1 MIIGLLVVICYIAMH
16 LIEMSSF
23 ASRAAGRLAE
33 RPALGTTI
41 HHTMY
46 TGSRFLLVFLLPGL
60 GYLVETGIEFSDY
73 FFIVIAS
80 LSLMFIGSI
89 WILLSL
95 NKFQLFF
102 QKLFDFYSD
111 STIPV
116 AFLKTLNSRGKRNKN
131 HINIEYGF
139 SINHIFFKKTLV
151 SFFAYSFLATGF
163 FIAFLLSLEFLEY
176 RLTLSQFTATFHG
189 IGAVIV
195 SFYLDPM
202 LSRSIDAIE
211 DKVIWL
217 NNLYSILFGRVIAY
231 LATSVLFFTIYLLFY
246 QV

>member
-1 MIIGLLVVICYIAMH
+1 
-16 LIEMSSF
+16 MSSF
-23 ASRAAGRLAE
+23 ASRAAGRLSG

-46 TGSRFLLVFLLPGL
+46 TGSRFLLVFLLPSL
-60 GYLVETGIEFSDY
+60 GYLVETGIEFSGY

-80 LSLMFIGSI
+80 LFLMFIISI
-89 WILLSL
+89 YILLNL
-95 NKFQLFF
+95 NRFQLFF
-102 QKLFDFYSD
+102 QKLFDLYSD
-111 STIPV
+111 STIPM
-116 AFLKTLNSRGKRNKN
+116 AFLKTLNSRGKKNKN
-131 HINIEYGF
+131 HVDIEYGF
-139 SINHIFFKKTLV
+139 SLKNTFFKKTFV
-151 SFFAYSFLATGF
+151 SFVAYSFLSTGF

-202 LSRSIDAIE
+202 LSRSIDEI
-211 DKVIWL
+211 KNNVIWL
-217 NNLYSILFGRVIAY
+217 NNLYSILLGRVIAY
-231 LATSVLFFTIYLLFY
+231 LATSILFFMVYTLFY